1 MFALVLWM
9 TNTILGTAILA
20 LLVLFG
26 FVINKSFNVDNE
38 DYTVTYNQNGSVGQ
52 EVVSADCRQEAQD
65 KFLLNHSD
73 AEIVAIIK
81 K

>member
-26 FVINKSFNVDNE
+26 FVINKSFN
-38 DYTVTYNQNGSVGQ
+38 
-52 EVVSADCRQEAQD
+52 CR
-65 KFLLNHSD
+65 
-73 AEIVAIIK
+73 
-81 K
+81 